1 MITCSNDGT
10 ISCNFID
17 LAETFRTIEDHVEFA
32 RSFVSTLGCS
42 HFKINVGQRPTNGP
56 TEDQLMI
63 LARTLNTIGM
73 RISELGLR
81 LAVHQHIWGPLER
94 EEELRF
100 VMEHTDPQYVFL
112 LPDTAHLTLGGM
124 DPIRILNDYWD
135 RIAAIHFKDTSREYR
150 GHTGETPSREE
161 HLRTNL
167 YKNLGSGGVDFV
179 EIMKVIRDND
189 YCGWITVD
197 MDPPRAD
204 EGSIEDNLEINKQY
218 LTEVLKIAL

>member
-1 MITCSNDGT
+1 
-10 ISCNFID
+10 
-17 LAETFRTIEDHVEFA
+17 
-32 RSFVSTLGCS
+32 
-42 HFKINVGQRPTNGP
+42 
-56 TEDQLMI
+56 MI